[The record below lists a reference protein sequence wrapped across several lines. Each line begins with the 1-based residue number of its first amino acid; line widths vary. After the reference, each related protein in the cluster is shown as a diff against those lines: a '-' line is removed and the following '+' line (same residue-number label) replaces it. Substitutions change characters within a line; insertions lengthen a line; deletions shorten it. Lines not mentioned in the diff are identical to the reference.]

1 MTRTVWLLV
10 ATFALVLG
18 ACGGLGSGSSDLKG
32 TSWTV
37 STIAGQPTVPTAQPT
52 IVFGSDGSIS
62 GSTGCNTYSWTF
74 TASCGK
80 LTVSTLATTRK
91 ACTDEAVS
99 AQESAFT
106 AALGSATTFAVGS
119 DGNLT
124 LKGAAEIVGKP
135 GVAAS

>member
-10 ATFALVLG
+10 ATFALVLA
-18 ACGGLGSGSSDLKG
+18 ACGGSGSGSSDLKG

-62 GSTGCNTYSWTF
+62 GSTGCNTYSGTF
-74 TASCGK
+74 TVSGSQ
-80 LTVSTLATTRK
+80 LTVGPLATTRK

-124 LKGAAEIVGKP
+124 LKGAAEIVAKP

>member
-1 MTRTVWLLV
+1 MRRV
-10 ATFALVLG
+10 
-18 ACGGLGSGSSDLKG
+18 GLGVVGPQGHQLDREHHRRS
-32 TSWTV
+32 
-37 STIAGQPTVPTAQPT
+37 A
-52 IVFGSDGSIS
+52 
-62 GSTGCNTYSWTF
+62 NTYSGTF
-74 TASCGK
+74 TASGGK
-80 LTVSTLATTRK
+80 LTVSPLATTRK

-124 LKGAAEIVGKP
+124 LKGAAEIVAKP